1 MQEFD
6 LFDPQIQDDT
16 ETNEPNMHDLAE
28 IEAESTDNTLLNIVI
43 PETTDDPVTIYLRDI
58 GKIPLLSPEQEHDL
72 AVRVTNGDT
81 TARAQLVEANLRLVV
96 SIAKSYMGRGLA
108 FLDLIQEGNL
118 GLIKASVKFDPNL
131 GFRFSTYATWWI
143 RQAISRGIADQGRT
157 IRIPV
162 HVSETSYKITKARR
176 ILNQQ
181 LNREPNQA
189 ELSQFLCIPEEKL
202 QAIKRVTE
210 TPVSLESPIGEE
222 QDTCLRDMIPDDIQ
236 NDPQY
241 MSDQNMLRDALFDT
255 MKCLSQREQEVLAL
269 RFGLTDN
276 RTYTLEEVGKMFGI
290 TRERVRQIENKALRK
305 LRHPRHSRALAAF
318 LEDM

>member
-81 TARAQLVEANLRLVV
+81 AARTQLVEANLRLVV

-269 RFGLTDN
+269 R
-276 RTYTLEEVGKMFGI
+276 
-290 TRERVRQIENKALRK
+290 RELNELKAAMAENDTTKERETA
-305 LRHPRHSRALAAF
+305 
-318 LEDM
+318 